1 MINLI
6 PPLAKKKIVI
16 EYWVRTISI
25 WLWLAGTAL
34 FLIAI
39 LFIPLNIYIIN
50 QESYLSAT
58 YNSNKTEQTNHQKN
72 LAQLTKANQQ
82 AQILLTTKS
91 EYTMSELLL
100 VLFGAIGNEVKLD
113 EISLNQMIDPVLVVS
128 GVATDRQSL
137 VQLRDTL
144 EAEENFLT
152 VDLPISN
159 LIKEQ
164 DIPFSITAKL
174 ATSSKKI

>member
-16 EYWVRTISI
+16 EYWVRTISM
-25 WLWLAGTAL
+25 WSWLAGTAL

-50 QESYLSAT
+50 QESYLIAT
-58 YNSNKTEQTNHQKN
+58 HNSNKTEQTNHQKN

-113 EISLNQMIDPVLVVS
+113 EISLNQMTDPVLVVS

-159 LIKEQ
+159 LIKER

-174 ATSSKKI
+174 ATSTKKI